1 MFGKCSTLI
10 GLLGVGPA
18 LVAFSSPFQAAGRQG
33 IPWWVWAII
42 VVVIVLLVWWW
53 LRRRSEEVTPAATVE
68 TPTPAS
74 EAAPPG
80 PDDLTHIEGIGPKIS
95 GLLKDAGITT
105 FAQVAEADENLL
117 DRIIDEAGITM
128 MDRSTWPE
136 QASLAA
142 AGEWDA
148 LQALQDELKGG
159 RRN

>member
-1 MFGKCSTLI
+1 MFFRCSILI
-10 GLLGVGPA
+10 GLA
-18 LVAFSSPFQAAGRQG
+18 LVAFSSPYQAAGGQG
-33 IPWWVWAII
+33 IPWWVWVII
-42 VVVIVLLVWWW
+42 VVVILLLVWWW
-53 LRRRSEEVTPAATVE
+53 VSRRSEGAAPAVTVE

-80 PDDLTHIEGIGPKIS
+80 PDDLTRIEGIGPRIT

-105 FAQVAEADENLL
+105 FAQVAEADASLL

-128 MDRSTWPE
+128 IDPSTWPE

-159 RRN
+159 RRA